1 MSKLTVKT
9 YTPDYKS
16 KWDRFVASL
25 NGSYKGSKNTSF
37 LFKRDFMEYHKARFK
52 DYSLFVFKGERVV
65 AVLPANRVGDTVY
78 SHQGLTYG
86 GLILEAEIRLKKVLE
101 IFEAVLSFLSQNE
114 IKNLEIKVL
123 PQFYQELPG
132 DELDYLLFLT
142 KAKLIK
148 VETAAV
154 IEYRN
159 RIPFNSSRKS
169 AANQAQKAGL
179 QIEQTI
185 DFEPFWK
192 QVLEPNLHER
202 HKAKPTHSLEEI
214 TLLAKRFKYNIKQFN
229 VLDELENLLAGATI
243 FETQTVA
250 HVQYISASPQ
260 GRKLGALDLLFQYLI
275 EEKYTDKWYFDF
287 GTSNKQAGLKLNN
300 GLQFW
305 KETFGARTRV
315 QRTFSIKTNNAH
327 YLKDVFL

>member
-1 MSKLTVKT
+1 MPKLTVKT
-9 YTPDYKS
+9 YTPNYKS
-16 KWDRFVASL
+16 RWDRFVASL
-25 NGSYKGSKNTSF
+25 NGTYKGSKNTSF
-37 LFKRDFMEYHKARFK
+37 LFQRDFMEYHKDRFK
-52 DYSLFVFKGERVV
+52 DYSLLVFKGERVV
-65 AVLPANRVGDTVY
+65 AVLPANKVEDTIY

-86 GLILEAEIRLKKVLE
+86 GLILEAEIRLKEALE
-101 IFEAVLSFLSQNE
+101 IFEAVLSFLSQSE

-132 DELDYLLFLT
+132 DELDYLLFLI
-142 KAKLIK
+142 KAKLVK

-159 RIPFNSSRKS
+159 RIPLNSSRKS

-179 QIEQTI
+179 QIVQTI

-192 QVLEPNLHER
+192 QVLEPNLHAR
-202 HKAKPTHSLEEI
+202 HSAKPTHSLEEI

-229 VLDELENLLAGATI
+229 VVDDLGSLLAGATI

-250 HVQYISASPQ
+250 HVQYISANPQ
-260 GRKLGALDLLFQYLI
+260 GRKQGALDLLFQYLI
-275 EEKYTDKWYFDF
+275 EKKYTDKWYFDF
-287 GTSNKQAGLKLNN
+287 GTSNEQAGLKLNN

-315 QRTFSIKTNNAH
+315 QRTFSVKTGNAH
-327 YLKDVFL
+327 YLKDIVL